1 MDSPEKSKATNIT
14 YLELPVKVAIRN
26 ELKRAMPIKGL
37 KSRLGT
43 IEVLAYVGNT
53 HEVLPILQQLNHTSR
68 AYTENTNGLK
78 GFCRREPEVL
88 FAEIAWAAQL

>member
-1 MDSPEKSKATNIT
+1 MNSQEKNKATNIT
-14 YLELPVKVAIRN
+14 YLELPVNVGIKN
-26 ELKRAMPIKGL
+26 ELKRSMPIKGL

-43 IEVLAYVGNT
+43 IEVLSYVGHT
-53 HEVLPILQQLNHTSR
+53 QEVLPILQKLNHTSR

-88 FAEIAWAAQL
+88 FAEIAWAAHL